1 MLLGFMGRDRCVAG
15 AAGVRM
21 QSAECRVQSANKKK
35 SRKGKVVIL
44 VFGLM
49 IVVALLGFGV
59 SVTPFGVE
67 TLTVV
72 NSTSALADN
81 AQSVLAQAGNVT
93 ELNIFGVS
101 VTQTWQGYFGNVS
114 GAIILADASDNMMY
128 NWSLADP
135 EGEIYASKSNSVSWG
150 NIQCFNWTEN
160 GSYIETSFNIQPD
173 DVDGV
178 DETFSY
184 GNGHD
189 LFYTN
194 NQQFTEG
201 ECMSAV
207 LFDSSGAGVNDHY
220 EEVLLWDGDEVVFTS
235 LLEESAVSGFD
246 GRDHDFEML
255 VLEDGHGVDTD
266 TTTYYFYVELQ

>member
-1 MLLGFMGRDRCVAG
+1 MGAERVIYSMQ
-15 AAGVRM
+15 GVRYKFF
-21 QSAECRVQSANKKK
+21 V
-35 SRKGKVVIL
+35 VVIL
-44 VFGLM
+44 ILASLAFS
-49 IVVALLGFGV
+49 VA
-59 SVTPFGVE
+59 VTPFGVE
-67 TLTVV
+67 TLNFV
-72 NSTSALADN
+72 NSTTATADN
-81 AQSVLAQAGNVT
+81 AQSVSAQAGNVT

-114 GAIILADASDNMMY
+114 GSIILADAGDNMMY

-160 GSYIETSFNIQPD
+160 GTWLENNYSIGAG

-178 DETFSY
+178 NETFSY
-184 GNGHD
+184 GNNHD

-194 NQQFTEG
+194 NRQFTEG
-201 ECMSAV
+201 ECMSAT
-207 LFDSSGAGVNDHY
+207 LFDSTGAGVDDHY
-220 EEVLLWDGDEVVFTS
+220 EEVLLWDGDAVVFTS
-235 LLEESAVSGFD
+235 LLEESAVDGFD